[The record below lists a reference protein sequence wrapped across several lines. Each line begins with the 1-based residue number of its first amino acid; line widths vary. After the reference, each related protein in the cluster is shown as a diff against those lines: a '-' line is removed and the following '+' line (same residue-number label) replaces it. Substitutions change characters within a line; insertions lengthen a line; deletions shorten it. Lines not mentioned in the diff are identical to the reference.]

1 MLPASQRCAPRL
13 SNTKNNPRA
22 TIPTAPTT
30 TGQRLSAA
38 LTPSRKLTTC
48 RKQKGGRLVAFFGVE
63 GELSDRGLMS
73 AGRRERLRYPCGE
86 AHPDNISCGAHPIP
100 RCLRGFLFFVR

>member
-1 MLPASQRCAPRL
+1 MLPASQPCAPRL
-13 SNTKNNPRA
+13 SNPKNNPRA

-38 LTPSRKLTTC
+38 PTPNRKLGTC
-48 RKQKGGRLVAFFGVE
+48 RKQKGGRLVAFFLVLKGK
-63 GELSDRGLMS
+63 LSDRELMS
-73 AGRRERLRYPCGE
+73 AGRRERLRCPCGE

-100 RCLRGFLFFVR
+100 RCLRVFLF